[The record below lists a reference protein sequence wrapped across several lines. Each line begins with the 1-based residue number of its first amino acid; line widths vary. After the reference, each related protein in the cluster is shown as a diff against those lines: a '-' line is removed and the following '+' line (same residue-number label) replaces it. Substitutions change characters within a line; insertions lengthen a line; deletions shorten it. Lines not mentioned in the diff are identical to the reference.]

1 MSHGA
6 VRLTYLDSAVAD
18 HPLESTPQVAYAL
31 GRRFGTAVERNRARR
46 RLRDAFARSWADHRA
61 RIDSSSSTPRL
72 DGAFLL
78 SGHRGLLTAPFDRI
92 VADIG
97 ACLARLATT
106 AADRATEPPLADG
119 AEGASKP

>member
-6 VRLTYLDSAVAD
+6 VRLTYLANAVAD

-46 RLRDAFARSWADHRA
+46 RLRDAFARSWADHVNDTA
-61 RIDSSSSTPRL
+61 SASSTLRL

-78 SGHRGLLTAPFDRI
+78 SGHRGVLTATFDRL
-92 VADIG
+92 VDDVG
-97 ACLARLATT
+97 VCLARLSAA
-106 AADRATEPPLADG
+106 AADRSREST
-119 AEGASKP
+119 S